1 VQLLTGLVE
10 GEPNMLGIEA
20 RSVIAAWSALKLRGT

>member
-1 VQLLTGLVE
+1 VQLLTGLID

-20 RSVIAAWSALKLRGT
+20 GDVIAAWARLNLRGD